1 MTLYMAVTPDEYELP
16 IFVESNI
23 EKLSK
28 LTGSHPSSIRSMASR
43 NNRGLTKWGDR
54 TVYKCELYQYQMDRH
69 TSDWKP
75 SYVACKFFDLP
86 WNEAYPGEVKGQM
99 SIEDYPEW
107 MP

>member
-43 NNRGLTKWGDR
+43 NNRGLIKCKKRSKTKYR
-54 TVYKCELYQYQMDRH
+54 FYSVN
-69 TSDWKP
+69 
-75 SYVACKFFDLP
+75 V
-86 WNEAYPGEVKGQM
+86 
-99 SIEDYPEW
+99 
-107 MP
+107 